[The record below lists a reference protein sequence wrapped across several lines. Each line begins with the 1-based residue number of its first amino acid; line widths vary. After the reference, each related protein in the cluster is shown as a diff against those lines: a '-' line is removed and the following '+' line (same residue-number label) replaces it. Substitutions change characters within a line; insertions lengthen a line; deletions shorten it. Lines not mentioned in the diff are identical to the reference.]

1 MKSRGFYNNTEQPI
15 QFLFTMVLLF
25 FLAISAI
32 FTVLFGAEVYKNI
45 EERMNEN
52 FNSVT
57 ALSYIS
63 NKVKQNDK
71 AEMVSVEQVDG
82 IPVLKLV
89 EKHDQELYNTL
100 IYCKDGELKELFCDE
115 DSGLA
120 LEDGMDIM
128 DVPGMSFEMVGK
140 NLLKVQ
146 TYGEHGKYLLLAL
159 RSGEGGYE

>member
-1 MKSRGFYNNTEQPI
+1 MKSREFYNNTEQPI

-89 EKHDQELYNTL
+89 EKHDQELYDTL

-115 DSGLA
+115 GSGLA

-128 DVPGMSFEMVGK
+128 DVPEMSFEMIGK
-140 NLLKVQ
+140 NLLKVR